1 MLPGSLLQHI
11 WTLAIKA
18 AFPLS
23 PSLTAPVISS
33 LLLWS
38 LFLFCCWGCCCC
50 CSKQSED
57 SPEEGWRA
65 VGRRHHPGKSS
76 PSWRRHGSAWTRAW
90 KPVDVGPGGMQQV
103 GTWQGRGLCLQTLAF
118 GLESQQKA
126 WNAGDPVKDL
136 LAKCGDGG
144 RRAPREEDFF
154 FSTWLHI
161 SLPAFALI
169 SHDQVR
175 LSHSESSIPWKC
187 CLLKQDWGDSQI
199 LAFSLS
205 LCGSVLYN
213 NTSRRNIK
221 QQRSNSAVL

>member
-38 LFLFCCWGCCCC
+38 LFLFCCWGGCCCC

-76 PSWRRHGSAWTRAW
+76 PSWRWHGSAWTRAW
-90 KPVDVGPGGMQQV
+90 KLVDVGPGGMQQV

-126 WNAGDPVKDL
+126 WDAGDPVKDL

-144 RRAPREEDFF
+144 HRAPREEDFF
-154 FSTWLHI
+154 FQHMWPLLQPSTGHMATYFSTCFRINFSWPSSTVTFWKLY
-161 SLPAFALI
+161 SLEVLSPKT
-169 SHDQVR
+169 R
-175 LSHSESSIPWKC
+175 LRG
-187 CLLKQDWGDSQI
+187 L
-199 LAFSLS
+199 
-205 LCGSVLYN
+205 
-213 NTSRRNIK
+213 
-221 QQRSNSAVL
+221 SNSGIFSFLMWECLI